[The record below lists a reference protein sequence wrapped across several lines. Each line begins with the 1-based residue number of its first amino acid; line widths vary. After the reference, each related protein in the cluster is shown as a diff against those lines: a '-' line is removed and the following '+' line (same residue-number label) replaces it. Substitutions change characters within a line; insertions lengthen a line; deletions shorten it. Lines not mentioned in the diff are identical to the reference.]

1 MKKTRLF
8 SVLLALVLLLSAVG
22 LFAACRGGEDG
33 PGDGGLVDG
42 KAVVHFD
49 PNLDGTGLFEEDV
62 TSVRDQSVDPGS
74 TIVNMPLTIRGNPA
88 NPQNL
93 GFKEWCVDKEGTTP
107 WDFSQPV
114 TQSMTLYAKWESQL
128 VVTYHIGAQTV
139 EENLFS
145 GELATPQDGA
155 ASWNRVLGWY
165 TTPTFDAGT
174 EYDFSQPVT
183 TDMDLYCRM
192 ATGFYISAERIAG
205 FGVQY
210 GQPGTNLTDTEVEY
224 VEDEDGGYTD
234 VWFGVC
240 ENTSYLWYDFG
251 DQATLTDPITGDR
264 TGDCMTITYKNLGAA
279 TYMRFYYV
287 VGYGGQFDENGNPY
301 YLYSGIVEGR
311 KYNPNLGGT
320 ESVVND
326 NGVTEWPGLGQWR
339 GGGADAGRGSYVL
352 FEIESN
358 MSASDEWA
366 TVTVNLAEET
376 IMSAVAGELEGV
388 SEWGTADVFCVLR
401 WEPLIEE
408 NGSYSSNFVGN
419 QVYFKSIE
427 FSPAPAEESDN
438 A

>member
-192 ATGFYISAERIAG
+192 ASGFYISAERFESFNIA
-205 FGVQY
+205 Y
-210 GQPGTNLTDTEVEY
+210 GDAQDKLTDTEITY
-224 VEDEDGGYTD
+224 VEDEDGGYAN
-234 VWFGVC
+234 VWFGMC
-240 ENTSYLWYDFG
+240 KNTSYIYYNNLNQNLVDP
-251 DQATLTDPITGDR
+251 LTDERVGDY
-264 TGDCMTITYKNLGAA
+264 MTITYKNLGEA
-279 TYMRFYYV
+279 THIRFYYV
-287 VGYGGQFDENGNPY
+287 VGYDQVAEDGTHY
-301 YLYSGIVEGR
+301 YLYSGAVEGR
-311 KYNPNLGGT
+311 KYNPNLSE

-326 NGVTEWPGLGQWR
+326 SGVTEWRGPGQWR
-339 GGGADAGRGSYVL
+339 GGNATTGRGSYVL

-366 TVTVNLAEET
+366 TVSIDMAEAT

-388 SEWGTADVFCVLR
+388 SEWGTADILCIPR
-401 WEPLIEE
+401 WEAVIYE
-408 NGSYSSNFVGN
+408 NGSYHSNTLN
-419 QVYFKSIE
+419 NNVYFRGIE
-427 FSPAPAEESDN
+427 FSPVPAEEGDN